1 VRELAPGSDFGDWRI
16 DRLIGRGGMG
26 VVYLATD
33 RRLNRP
39 VAIKLIAEDRASDP
53 AFRER
58 FEREAQLTAAIDHPN
73 VIPVYS
79 AGEIDDQLYLATR
92 FVDGT
97 DLQECLR
104 REGPLHPQR
113 AAEVVQ
119 QVAEALDAAHAAG
132 LVHRDVKPANVLL
145 SGRHAYLSDFGLT
158 RSVESTAQL
167 TDTDERLGTVD
178 FMSPEQL
185 RGQRVDAR
193 SDVYALGCLLFTA
206 LTGRPPFH
214 RGTAAATITAHLESP
229 PPRASDHAGVPDE
242 FDVVIG
248 RALEKDPE
256 RRYPSA
262 GDLGRAAVAAAE
274 GQTTRELGQSVARGE
289 AAPLEETRPVE
300 LAPTARVA
308 LKENK
313 RRNLVVEAVVIAAF
327 LLIALVVIAIAL
339 AGGGSNPNRALS
351 STDVESAARN
361 FARAYSREDARALTR
376 LLAPDVRRVSASD
389 VQRGRSSVIAAYR
402 SQFRS
407 QVTRAY
413 RLADLQ
419 VDAGPV
425 GRAQAR
431 FTVERAGRPPITGQ
445 VVLGVE
451 RRSGRVRIRLIA
463 TESRI

>member
-1 VRELAPGSDFGDWRI
+1 
-16 DRLIGRGGMG
+16 
-26 VVYLATD
+26 
-33 RRLNRP
+33 
-39 VAIKLIAEDRASDP
+39 
-53 AFRER
+53 
-58 FEREAQLTAAIDHPN
+58 
-73 VIPVYS
+73 
-79 AGEIDDQLYLATR
+79 
-92 FVDGT
+92 
-97 DLQECLR
+97 
-104 REGPLHPQR
+104 
-113 AAEVVQ
+113 VVQ

-158 RSVESTAQL
+158 RSVEGTAEL
-167 TDTDERLGTVD
+167 TDTGERLGTVD

-193 SDVYALGCLLFTA
+193 SDVYALGCLLFTV
-206 LTGRPPFH
+206 LTGKTPFH

-229 PPRASDHAGVPDE
+229 PPRASDYPGVPDE
-242 FDVVIG
+242 FDEVIA

-262 GDLGRAAVAAAE
+262 GDLGRAAVAAAH
-274 GQTTRELGQSVARGE
+274 GQTTRELGHSVARGE

-300 LAPTARVA
+300 LPPTARVA

-313 RRNLVVEAVVIAAF
+313 RRNLVIEAVVIGAF

-339 AGGGSNPNRALS
+339 TSGGSDPNRPLS
-351 STDVESAARN
+351 DADVENAAQA
-361 FARAYSREDARALTR
+361 FATAYAHENTRSLAR

-389 VQRGRSSVIAAYR
+389 VQRGRSSVVAAYR
-402 SQFRS
+402 TQFRS

-419 VDAGPV
+419 VKSGPV

-445 VVLGVE
+445 VVFGIE
-451 RRSGRVRIRLIA
+451 RRHGRARIRLIA
-463 TESRI
+463 TESRT